1 MKANTDRAQRFAF
14 DIVAEQYDNGRPRF
28 DLTLV
33 NRALLW
39 CSDGSTPKQVL
50 EIGAGTG
57 QLTRALVLAGLKVV
71 ALEPGRFMSRKLRHN
86 LGSAIAI
93 HRSTFEDFNAL
104 RPFDAIFAANS
115 FHWLDP
121 SISYSKS
128 RTLLRP
134 DGHLVLLWNF
144 PIVADADLQRRL
156 NATVFVGAWRDMAK
170 DPDGYLAG
178 VRRLLAEGRA
188 ELKATGCFLPPRWGI
203 LKRTRTLDVQLYA
216 QWLSSLSN
224 TAANWDD
231 MAKRVRAALL
241 GEDSIRILDY
251 VYMSAAR
258 RR

>member
-1 MKANTDRAQRFAF
+1 MRVSGYAQRHGRA
-14 DIVAEQYDNGRPRF
+14 YDEDSAAGVPAAMMRGTAAIA
-28 DLTLV
+28 LTLF
-33 NRALLW
+33 
-39 CSDGSTPKQVL
+39 DHDTPL
-50 EIGAGTG
+50 
-57 QLTRALVLAGLKVV
+57 
-71 ALEPGRFMSRKLRHN
+71 
-86 LGSAIAI
+86 
-93 HRSTFEDFNAL
+93 
-104 RPFDAIFAANS
+104 
-115 FHWLDP
+115 WLDP

-188 ELKATGCFLPPRWGI
+188 ELKATGCFLPSRWGI
-203 LKRTRTLDVQLYA
+203 LKRTRTLDAQLYA

-224 TAANWDD
+224 TAANWND
-231 MAKRVRAALL
+231 MAERVRAALL